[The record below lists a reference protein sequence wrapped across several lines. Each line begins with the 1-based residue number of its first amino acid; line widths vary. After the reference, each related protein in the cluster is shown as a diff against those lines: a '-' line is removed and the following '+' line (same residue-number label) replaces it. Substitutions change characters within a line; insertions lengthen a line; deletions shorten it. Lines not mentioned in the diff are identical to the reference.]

1 MKAYNYLEV
10 QQNLSV
16 ILNTAVNEDV
26 IIKHTDGIMFML
38 IYLKDDIIPASPL
51 DIDGINTDITTQE
64 LMGIVRE
71 QRELW

>member
-1 MKAYNYLEV
+1 MKTYNYLEV

-26 IIKHTDGIMFML
+26 IIKHTDGIMFKL

-51 DIDGINTDITTQE
+51 DIDGITTDITTQE
-64 LMGIVRE
+64 LMGIVKE
-71 QRELW
+71 QREL

>member
-1 MKAYNYLEV
+1 MKTYNYLEV

-26 IIKHTDGIMFML
+26 IIKHTDGIMFKL
-38 IYLKDDIIPASPL
+38 IYLKDDIIPTSPL
-51 DIDGINTDITTQE
+51 DIDGITTDITTQE

-71 QRELW
+71 QREL